1 LKSESNNKIAVI
13 LISDCCRNHFL
24 AYAWLKM
31 KNRRISREIKTE
43 GRVVEFSS
51 ILKRGILKN
60 SKKNTKNI
68 IDFFCIKSKQLKNLK
83 NSSKFP
89 LVLANTYDKLEEE
102 PPGIFLV
109 VSRITFA
116 EKVLKWLN
124 INTDI
129 RKETREF
136 IQLESDR
143 IDRIFFLEK
152 GNQYLDIDT
161 ERILKMLESQIA

>member
-1 LKSESNNKIAVI
+1 LKSESINKIAVI

-43 GRVVEFSS
+43 GRVVEFST
-51 ILKRGILKN
+51 ILKRGVLKN
-60 SKKNTKNI
+60 NKKNTTRI
-68 IDFFCIKSKQLKNLK
+68 IDFFCIKSKDLKNPK
-83 NSSKFP
+83 SSSKFP

-116 EKVLKWLN
+116 EKVLRWLN
-124 INTDI
+124 INSDI
-129 RKETREF
+129 CAKTREF
-136 IQLESDR
+136 IQLESGH
-143 IDRIFFLEK
+143 IDRIFFLERR
-152 GNQYLDIDT
+152 NQNLNSDT
-161 ERILKMLESQIA
+161 SRILKMIESQIA